1 METKMNSFSKHQGCM
16 LVRAQ
21 SCLTLCDP
29 MDCSPPGSSVHRIFQ
44 TRRLEWVA
52 ISYSR
57 GSFRRW
63 YRTLSS
69 CISCMCQ
76 AGSLS
81 LEPPGKPKHPE
92 ARVPTQAYWTPQPLL
107 LHPHNIRVLVNL
119 VFKATLEFRRH
130 TDDKT
135 MWQHL

>member
-1 METKMNSFSKHQGCM
+1 METMMNSFSKHQGCM
-16 LVRAQ
+16 LVCAQ

-29 MDCSPPGSSVHRIFQ
+29 MDCSPPGSSVHRMFQ

-52 ISYSR
+52 ISYSG
-57 GSFRRW
+57 GSFRCW
-63 YRTLSS
+63 DRTLSS
-69 CISCMCQ
+69 CISCICQ
-76 AGSLS
+76 AGSLP
-81 LEPPGKPKHPE
+81 LAPPGKPKHPE
-92 ARVPTQAYWTPQPLL
+92 ARVPTPAYWTPQLLL
-107 LHPHNIRVLVNL
+107 LHTRKIQVLVNL